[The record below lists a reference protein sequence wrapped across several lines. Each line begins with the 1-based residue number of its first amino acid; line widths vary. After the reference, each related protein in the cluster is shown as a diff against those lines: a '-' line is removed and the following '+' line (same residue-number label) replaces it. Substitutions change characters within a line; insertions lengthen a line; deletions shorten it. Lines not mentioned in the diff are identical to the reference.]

1 MKKVITILLLATLV
15 GAVFIGATIYRS
27 ASAAT
32 PVTASTN
39 VAVAMHQGFERGVG
53 DETNNEDLA
62 SALGITVEQLNS
74 AIQQANE
81 QALTQAVEAG
91 LITQA
96 QADQLKT
103 SGETY
108 PFGGRWTGWLSQN
121 GIDYQ
126 ALLASAL
133 GISVDDLQAA
143 YAKAYNTRI
152 DQAVTDGSL
161 TLEQADL
168 MKGRYALFNSQ
179 SYQSAMQTAYEA
191 AVAQAVTDGVI
202 TQAQADL
209 ILKDNPGAGFPG
221 GRGFGDLDGRHGGMH
236 GGRGGGMP
244 GSQVPATPS
253 TSPSSGG

>member
-1 MKKVITILLLATLV
+1 M
-15 GAVFIGATIYRS
+15 
-27 ASAAT
+27 
-32 PVTASTN
+32 
-39 VAVAMHQGFERGVG
+39 
-53 DETNNEDLA
+53 
-62 SALGITVEQLNS
+62 
-74 AIQQANE
+74 
-81 QALTQAVEAG
+81 
-91 LITQA
+91 
-96 QADQLKT
+96 
-103 SGETY
+103 
-108 PFGGRWTGWLSQN
+108 SQN

-161 TLEQADL
+161 TQEQADL